1 MMRLAP
7 RAKAVV
13 GGNAVKGHKADVVA
27 MAGIVGPRIAQTNEK
42 FHAAP
47 ALFNMHKSEA
57 LMAKRQAGG
66 NRLPPAFK
74 LASVRKRSGLG

>member
-13 GGNAVKGHKADVVA
+13 GGNAVKRHKADVVA
-27 MAGIVGPRIAQTNEK
+27 VAGIVSPRIAQTNEK

-47 ALFNMHKSEA
+47 RRSSFVSLALGRQKD
-57 LMAKRQAGG
+57 KRAAIAC
-66 NRLPPAFK
+66 RPLEPFA
-74 LASVRKRSGLG
+74 